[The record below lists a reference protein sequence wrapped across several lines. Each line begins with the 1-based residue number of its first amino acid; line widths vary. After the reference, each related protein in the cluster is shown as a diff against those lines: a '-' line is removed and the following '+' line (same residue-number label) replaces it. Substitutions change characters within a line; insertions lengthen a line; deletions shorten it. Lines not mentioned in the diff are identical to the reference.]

1 MKKMNTLG
9 IALIIIIGTLL
20 RLVMIDKPE
29 GLWNDEYVSYMIAA
43 RPMFDGFIE
52 GIKSQCHMPF
62 YYIYLKIT
70 MLLFGQSDL
79 VLRLSS
85 VFTGILSII
94 VMYFAGLEKDK
105 RTGIYCAVFTSVS
118 SFLIYYSQ
126 EVRLYSL
133 LFLFSA
139 LTLLFSFRFI
149 KKNDLKN
156 LIFFIISNFLILIT
170 HTIGFVFVFLNLVY
184 VSYKLFNTHKNI
196 IIKMWAATAV
206 LMLLITPQ
214 LLGILFRQTFSQ
226 WWGSFSFSAIG
237 FLITDYFSPVI
248 TNFTGAPPNFFYNFK
263 SGFIIFA
270 LTPALIAMTFFI
282 RAMFEKQNRELFYLI
297 SAFIFVLVIAA
308 QSGKLVFVSKYS
320 MEIYPVLIYLVCA
333 GVSDTSNRILRNAG
347 IMIFC
352 ILNLFFLTFSPLA
365 ANRLPRKEGH
375 KIAADL
381 INNANL
387 KQGDIIIIQ
396 YYDKDRFEKYSDFSP
411 YKVISVN
418 KGNFPEYLKADLTYQ
433 EAYQDGKTLLHDIF
447 SIQDNEYLKTKLK
460 NEISLNPNQSVL
472 VLFLKSVSFY
482 NEQTIQKIAKNN
494 TYYNKIP
501 LLFLVFSY
509 MKNETIKELSKDY
522 AITGIKEKGE
532 WAIIRFTNLN
542 KQS

>member
-9 IALIIIIGTLL
+9 IVLIIIIGTLL

-43 RPMFDGFIE
+43 KPMFDGFLQ

-70 MLLFGQSDL
+70 MLLFGQSDV

-85 VFTGILSII
+85 VFTGVLSII

-105 RTGIYCAVFTSVS
+105 RTGIYCAAFTSIS

-139 LTLLFSFRFI
+139 LTLLSALKLI
-149 KKNDLKN
+149 KKTNLKN
-156 LIFFIISNFLILIT
+156 LIFFIISNFLILFT
-170 HTIGFVFVFLNLVY
+170 HTIGFVFVFFNLVY

-214 LLGILFRQTFSQ
+214 LLGILFGQTFSQ

-248 TNFTGAPPNFFYNFK
+248 TNFTSAPQDFFHNLK

-270 LTPALIAMTFFI
+270 LVPAAIATAFLI
-282 RAMFEKQNRELFYLI
+282 RAMFVKQNRELFYLI

-308 QSGKLVFVSKYS
+308 KSGKLVFVTKYS

-333 GVSDTSNRILRNAG
+333 GVSDTSNWILRNTG
-347 IMIFC
+347 IIIFC

-433 EAYQDGKTLLHDIF
+433 EAYQNGKTLFRNIF
-447 SIQDNEYLKTKLK
+447 LMQNNKYFKTRLE
-460 NEISLNPNQSVL
+460 NEISLKHNQSVL
-472 VLFLKSVSFY
+472 LLFLKSVSFY
-482 NEQTIQKIAKNN
+482 NDQTMQKIAENN
-494 TYYNKIP
+494 NYYNQTP

-509 MKNETIKELSKDY
+509 LKNETVKELAKDYEITEIKEN
-522 AITGIKEKGE
+522 GE
-532 WAIIRFTNLN
+532 WAIVKFTKLN
-542 KQS
+542 N

>member
-396 YYDKDRFEKYSDFSP
+396 YYDKDRFEKYSDFLP

-447 SIQDNEYLKTKLK
+447 LMKNNEYLKTKLK
-460 NEISLNPNQSVL
+460 NEISLNPNQSIL

-482 NEQTIQKIAKNN
+482 NEQTIQKIAENN

>member
-9 IALIIIIGTLL
+9 IALIIIFGTLL
-20 RLVMIDKPE
+20 RLIMIDKPE
-29 GLWNDEYVSYMIAA
+29 GLWNDEYVSYMISAK
-43 RPMFDGFIE
+43 PMFDGFLQ

-70 MLLFGQSDL
+70 MLLFGQSDV

-85 VFTGILSII
+85 VFTGVLSII

-105 RTGIYCAVFTSVS
+105 RTGIYCAAFISIC

-139 LTLLFSFRFI
+139 LTLLFSFRLV
-149 KKNDLKN
+149 KKTDLKN
-156 LIFFIISNFLILIT
+156 LIFFIISNFLILFT
-170 HTIGFVFVFLNLVY
+170 HTIGFVFVFLILIY
-184 VSYKLFNTHKNI
+184 MSFKLFNSHKNI
-196 IIKMWAATAV
+196 IIKMWAAIAV

-214 LLGILFRQTFSQ
+214 LIGILFRQTFSQ
-226 WWGSFSFSAIG
+226 WWGNFSFAAIG

-270 LTPALIAMTFFI
+270 LTPALIAMIFFI
-282 RAMFEKQNRELFYLI
+282 RAMFEKQNRELFYFI

-308 QSGKLVFVSKYS
+308 QSGKLVFVTKYS

-333 GVSDTSNRILRNAG
+333 GVSDTSNRILRNTG
-347 IMIFC
+347 IIIFC

-396 YYDKDRFEKYSDFSP
+396 YYDKDRFEKYFDFSP

-418 KGNFPEYLKADLTYQ
+418 KGNFQEYLKADLTYQ
-433 EAYQDGKTLLHDIF
+433 EAYKNGKIILHDIF
-447 SIQDNEYLKTKLK
+447 LMKNNEYLTTKLE
-460 NEISLNPNQSVL
+460 NEISLKPAQSVL

-482 NEQTIQKIAKNN
+482 NEQTIQKIAENN

-509 MKNETIKELSKDY
+509 MKNGTIKEFSKDY

-532 WAIIRFTNLN
+532 WAIVKFTNLN
-542 KQS
+542 K